1 MESGIGWQGEGV
13 AEKEVA
19 RGRSSRGLMMVS
31 FCSIVWSLVA
41 GSSALRGRW
50 LASLHTS
57 ARRVPGALASR
68 GAGANTALAARRLA
82 GPCVYNNACKH
93 FEICCMYYRASNIK
107 HIKIIEDANNSSWL
121 TIAPRHSQTNKDE
134 CRKEKAR
141 VPIET
146 RFLPSADSISDKSRA
161 SHLSISSPVL
171 PEVARHHCMS
181 HPIDRSINLHK
192 LSSYCMHACAH
203 LLSQ

>member
-1 MESGIGWQGEGV
+1 MVESGIGWQGEGV

-82 GPCVYNNACKH
+82 EPFVYNNACKY
-93 FEICCMYYRASNIK
+93 FEMYV
-107 HIKIIEDANNSSWL
+107 
-121 TIAPRHSQTNKDE
+121 Q
-134 CRKEKAR
+134 
-141 VPIET
+141 
-146 RFLPSADSISDKSRA
+146 
-161 SHLSISSPVL
+161 
-171 PEVARHHCMS
+171 
-181 HPIDRSINLHK
+181 
-192 LSSYCMHACAH
+192 
-203 LLSQ
+203 

>member
-1 MESGIGWQGEGV
+1 MVESGIGWQGEDV

-93 FEICCMYYRASNIK
+93 FEITALY
-107 HIKIIEDANNSSWL
+107 
-121 TIAPRHSQTNKDE
+121 
-134 CRKEKAR
+134 
-141 VPIET
+141 V
-146 RFLPSADSISDKSRA
+146 
-161 SHLSISSPVL
+161 LSGV
-171 PEVARHHCMS
+171 
-181 HPIDRSINLHK
+181 NT
-192 LSSYCMHACAH
+192 
-203 LLSQ
+203 